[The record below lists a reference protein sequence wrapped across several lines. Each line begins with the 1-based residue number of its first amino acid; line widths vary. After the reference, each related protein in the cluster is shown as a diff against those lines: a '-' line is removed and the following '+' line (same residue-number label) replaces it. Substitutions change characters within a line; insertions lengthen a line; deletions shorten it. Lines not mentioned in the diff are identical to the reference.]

1 MSPQVSDMCQRC
13 GRPGWG
19 AGLPGRRW
27 SCFRTVCGTGA
38 GYGRAEAES
47 GTEQR
52 LFSEEAADKGQRW
65 ERKRDR
71 GDHMM
76 ETESAWPQLLRDSGN
91 THSTAR
97 PAS

>member
-1 MSPQVSDMCQRC
+1 MWEARV
-13 GRPGWG
+13 GRGTPGE
-19 AGLPGRRW
+19 AVV
-27 SCFRTVCGTGA
+27 CFRTVCGTGA
-38 GYGRAEAES
+38 GYGRAGAES

-52 LFSEEAADKGQRW
+52 LLSEEAADKGQRW

-71 GDHMM
+71 GDHRM